1 MQQVDYRFED
11 HGSIW
16 LCQPLTGDAREN
28 LDQAC
33 ESCED
38 FYIRWGNALVVEPRF
53 VGTRC
58 DAIGRRRVDS
68 RMSGNDKPNLTD
80 SHFADMINCV
90 SSCAVDLIL

>member
-1 MQQVDYRFED
+1 MGNMQQVDYRFED

-53 VGTRC
+53 VDQVAMQLVEEGWT
-58 DAIGRRRVDS
+58 VE
-68 RMSGNDKPNLTD
+68 
-80 SHFADMINCV
+80 
-90 SSCAVDLIL
+90 

>member
-16 LCQPLTGDAREN
+16 LCRPLTGDAREN

-33 ESCED
+33 EGCED

-53 VGTRC
+53 VEHVAMQLQEEGWT
-58 DAIGRRRVDS
+58 VE
-68 RMSGNDKPNLTD
+68 
-80 SHFADMINCV
+80 
-90 SSCAVDLIL
+90 